1 MKPHLLVCFAVLTG
15 LAPLAPAAAADYPDN
30 SIRLII
36 PAAPGGGADYLAR
49 TIGAKLA
56 QSMGQTVIADNRPGA
71 SGIIA
76 VELTTKAPADGYT
89 LLMAQSTSVVIAP
102 HLYKKVHYNTLRDL
116 IPITLVATVP
126 NILVVN
132 AKVPANSVKELI
144 ALMKAH
150 PGAFNFGS
158 AGYGAPSDLAGEM
171 FNHMAGVKMTNVP
184 YKGAGPAVAALLV
197 GDVQVM
203 FAPLVAAMPMIKS
216 HQLKA
221 LAVTSAT
228 RSAAVPDLPT
238 IAEATLPGFDISS
251 WFGLF
256 APAATP
262 QAVIDKLY
270 LETTKA
276 LQTDDIKKQFAL
288 QGAKPV
294 GDTPQEFASFVR
306 TEDVKYKK
314 LIKDTGVQMQ

>member
-1 MKPHLLVCFAVLTG
+1 MKSHLLVCFAVLTG
-15 LAPLAPAAAADYPDN
+15 LAPLAPAAAADYPDS

-36 PAAPGGGADYLAR
+36 PAAPGGGADFLAR
-49 TIGAKLA
+49 TVGAKLT
-56 QSMGQTVIADNRPGA
+56 QSMGQTIVADNRPGA

-102 HLYKKVHYNTLRDL
+102 HMYKKVRYNTMRDL
-116 IPITLVATVP
+116 APITLVALVP

-132 AKVPANSVKELI
+132 PKVPANSVKELI

-150 PGAFNFGS
+150 PGTFNYGS
-158 AGYGAPSDLAGEM
+158 AGYGAPSDLAGAM
-171 FNHMAGVKMTNVP
+171 FNHMAGVKMTSVP

-203 FAPLVAAMPMIKS
+203 FAPLVAVMPMIKS

-228 RSAAVPDLPT
+228 RSAAAPDLPT
-238 IAEATLPGFDISS
+238 VSEAALPGFDISS

-262 QAVIDKLY
+262 PAVINKLY
-270 LETTKA
+270 LETAKA

-288 QGAKPV
+288 QGAKPI
-294 GDTPQEFASFVR
+294 GNTPKEFASFVR
-306 TEDVKYKK
+306 TEDVKYEK
-314 LIKDTGVQMQ
+314 LVKDTGAQMQ